1 MRRTVYLMTIVMTAM
16 MMVACNRGGNKRSS
30 LNIFTPT
37 SSGRAYELLVVCDDA
52 NWEGVAGRALY
63 DVLDTD
69 VPGLPQPERSFRI
82 MNTTPY
88 GYNAT
93 LKMLRNIIKVDIDPS
108 TYTQPKF
115 RSEMNV
121 YSNPQA
127 ILTIQGPDAESV
139 AEYVTK
145 NGQAIINFF
154 TRAEMN
160 RQIQV
165 LEYQHSDMIYKSVK
179 EMFDCDVWVSGELKS
194 SKRGENFFWAGA
206 NAASG
211 DQNYVIYSYPYK
223 DRRTFTQDFFI
234 QKRDSVMKINI
245 PGAAEG
251 TYMATDARFV
261 TTRSF
266 MMRGEY
272 IFEARGLWK
281 VKGDMMGGPFVSQS
295 RVDTVNQRVITEEI
309 FIYAPEKLKRNL
321 VRGMEAALYTIKL
334 PGKQTDETQ
343 IPLQDE

>member
-1 MRRTVYLMTIVMTAM
+1 MITDKLRDATQKALAALVLI
-16 MMVACNRGGNKRSS
+16 
-30 LNIFTPT
+30 
-37 SSGRAYELLVVCDDA
+37 GRAPDTVDHYRIAFLHISRIAARFLSTEIDA
-52 NWEGVAGRALY
+52 EEFLKRYSLARTAYL
-63 DVLDTD
+63 
-69 VPGLPQPERSFRI
+69 
-82 MNTTPY
+82 
-88 GYNAT
+88 NAT
-93 LKMLRNIIKVDIDPS
+93 LAPRYLQQRHERELNLLLLAV
-108 TYTQPKF
+108 Q
-115 RSEMNV
+115 N
-121 YSNPQA
+121 
-127 ILTIQGPDAESV
+127 PDAESV

-145 NGQAIINFF
+145 NGQAIIDFF

-165 LEYQHSDMIYKSVK
+165 LEYQHSDMISKSVK

-194 SKRGENFFWAGA
+194 SKRGEDFFWAGA

-211 DQNYVIYSYPYK
+211 DQNYVIYSYPYN

-234 QKRDSVMKINI
+234 QKRDSVMKVNI

-261 TTRSF
+261 TTRAF
-266 MMRGEY
+266 KLNGEY

-309 FIYAPEKLKRNL
+309 FIYAPEKMKRNL

-334 PGKQTDETQ
+334 PGKAVTDPQ
-343 IPLQDE
+343 IPLQDD